1 MTTHPETLAPADA
14 EPRRERWERATE
26 LPLTVAAVLFLIVYA
41 LPILDPSIRDGGS
54 REAFEFAAAT
64 VWGFFVIDYVARLLL
79 SRRRLR
85 FVRTHILDLAV
96 VVLPL
101 LRPLRLLRLITI
113 LGVLNRA
120 AGTSLRGKVATY
132 TVGGTVMVLLVASL
146 AMLDAERQSP
156 DANIHDYGDSLW
168 WAFTTVTTVG
178 YGDRFPVTLQ
188 GRAIAISLMLAG
200 IALLG
205 LLTAS
210 LASWLIERVQEV
222 EEESQAA
229 TRRDVAALTAEVATL
244 RELLVAYTSQTR
256 SGPDPTPRAG

>member
-1 MTTHPETLAPADA
+1 M
-14 EPRRERWERATE
+14 
-26 LPLTVAAVLFLIVYA
+26 
-41 LPILDPSIRDGGS
+41 
-54 REAFEFAAAT
+54 
-64 VWGFFVIDYVARLLL
+64 
-79 SRRRLR
+79 
-85 FVRTHILDLAV
+85 
-96 VVLPL
+96 
-101 LRPLRLLRLITI
+101 
-113 LGVLNRA
+113 
-120 AGTSLRGKVATY
+120 
-132 TVGGTVMVLLVASL
+132 
-146 AMLDAERQSP
+146 
-156 DANIHDYGDSLW
+156 
-168 WAFTTVTTVG
+168 TTVG

-256 SGPDPTPRAG
+256 SGPDPTPRPG